1 MHLSV
6 ERKGIM
12 LNRLFFLV
20 VMIVVVAVL
29 GGVALAQNE
38 GHLSAV
44 VDKLSRGERVYGV
57 STYDL
62 SLIHISEPTRP
73 Y

>member
-1 MHLSV
+1 
-6 ERKGIM
+6 M

-38 GHLSAV
+38 GHLSGLLTNFLV
-44 VDKLSRGERVYGV
+44 VSVCMV
-57 STYDL
+57 
-62 SLIHISEPTRP
+62 
-73 Y
+73 